1 MSGTSRV
8 GCRSD
13 RAAARLW
20 LRLSACLLAVLLCPV
35 APTGAQAANGDDG
48 AWQTAVDRYLAGD
61 RTGAG
66 ILLLQMSR
74 ADVLDSSRRAFQRW
88 RVSSASGPDARRLA
102 ARRFQASALLPLDVL
117 IAVTGRALAPAHEVA
132 LEDAA
137 REAWQRL
144 DAFDDRPDDDGARI
158 GRFRTWWRI
167 GMVQHLVAS
176 GRFPDVT
183 REAAAVRGADDD
195 AAARAALALLRGVAL
210 ETRARL
216 ADEAPTG
223 TTAVTMR
230 RLPTASRI
238 GPMLMAMETAGRE
251 YRRALDLV
259 PAHREATL
267 RLARVA
273 IERARWDEAERVLA
287 PLLVQ
292 PCRDMI
298 CGLAH
303 LFAGEVREARHDMEG
318 AAGAYARAS
327 AVPAVRHSALVAM
340 MQNAMRRGNTGGA
353 YDLTRQFATPLAL
366 APRQAPDAWTLYT
379 GGRLIDTNLILVQL
393 MAAVLP

>member
-1 MSGTSRV
+1 MS
-8 GCRSD
+8 
-13 RAAARLW
+13 AY
-20 LRLSACLLAVLLCPV
+20 LLAVLLCAV
-35 APTGAQAANGDDG
+35 APTRAQVRQGDDG
-48 AWQTAVDRYLAGD
+48 AWQAAVDRYLAGD

-66 ILLLQMSR
+66 ILLLQTSR
-74 ADVLDSSRRAFQRW
+74 AEVLDSSRRAYQRW
-88 RVSSASGPDARRLA
+88 RLASAREPDARRLA
-102 ARRFQASALLPLDVL
+102 VRRFQASALLPLDVL
-117 IAVTGRALAPAHEVA
+117 IAITGRALAPAHEAA

-144 DAFDDRPDDDGARI
+144 GAFDGRGDPDGVRI

-167 GMVQHLVAS
+167 GMVQHLIAS

-183 REAAAVRGADDD
+183 REAAAVRIADDD
-195 AAARAALALLRGVAL
+195 ATARSSLALLRGVAL

-216 ADEAPTG
+216 ADEAPAG
-223 TTAVTMR
+223 TTAMSMH
-230 RLPTASRI
+230 RLPLASRI
-238 GPMLMAMETAGRE
+238 DPLLMAMETAGRE

-273 IERARWDEAERVLA
+273 IERALWDEAERVLA
-287 PLLVQ
+287 PLLGQ
-292 PCRDMI
+292 PCRDTI

-303 LFAGEVREARHDMEG
+303 LFAGEVREARHDMDG

-327 AVPAVRHSALVAM
+327 AVPAVRHSALVAL

-366 APRQAPDAWTLYT
+366 APRQWPDAWSLYS
-379 GGRLIDTNLILVQL
+379 GGRLIDTDIVLVQL
-393 MAAVLP
+393 VAAVLP